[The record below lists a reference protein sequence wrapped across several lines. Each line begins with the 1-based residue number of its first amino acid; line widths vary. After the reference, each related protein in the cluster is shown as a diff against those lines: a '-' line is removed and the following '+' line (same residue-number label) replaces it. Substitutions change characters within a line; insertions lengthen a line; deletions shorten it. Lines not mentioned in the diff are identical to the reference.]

1 MEICFRRRCAG
12 FAAQDKCLL
21 PTPFACQ
28 PLQGTHSLATRTAMM
43 RSTAAR
49 GQARRMYS
57 SSVAAS
63 DVVICSVARTPIG
76 SFNGSLAKMQST
88 QLGSVAVAAA
98 IERAGIQG
106 ADVGEVYLGNV
117 LPANS
122 GQAPSRQI
130 ALGAGI
136 PNTVPT
142 TDVNKVCASGM
153 KTMMFAAQ
161 SILLGYEDIVV
172 AGGFESMS
180 NIPMYVPKQLPA
192 YGHGQLLDGL
202 LRDGLTDVYNDVH
215 MGMCG
220 EKCATDYNISREEQD
235 DFSLRSYELSQK
247 SIADGLFEAEI
258 AP

>member
-1 MEICFRRRCAG
+1 MSADKQALDKHACPDDRRS
-12 FAAQDKCLL
+12 
-21 PTPFACQ
+21 
-28 PLQGTHSLATRTAMM
+28 HSHHSGSAMM

-49 GQARRMYS
+49 GQARRMY

-76 SFNGSLAKMQST
+76 SFNGSLSKMQST

-142 TDVNKVCASGM
+142 TDINKVCASGCDFPAVLRCFPHCFGAHTSAFRSFSLTFRFFFFHVLRCFPPLRM

-161 SILLGYEDIVV
+161 SILLGVSTI
-172 AGGFESMS
+172 SW
-180 NIPMYVPKQLPA
+180 PVPFCL
-192 YGHGQLLDGL
+192 
-202 LRDGLTDVYNDVH
+202 
-215 MGMCG
+215 
-220 EKCATDYNISREEQD
+220 
-235 DFSLRSYELSQK
+235 
-247 SIADGLFEAEI
+247 
-258 AP
+258 